1 MTPRR
6 FAWALVASAC
16 ALPGCGP
23 EPRARI
29 LRCEWHG
36 IGTFANYAT
45 QAEAKLV
52 ADRLVGL
59 NIVSKVDTIPDGSA
73 GTCGYGLPQ
82 TRIEFISDDDSNKR
96 LRLIDE
102 RNQGVGHVHYRVI
115 GDRLIIES
123 IDAYACEAGRI
134 ELPID
139 MGPSPG
145 DCRVG
150 PSGMR

>member
-1 MTPRR
+1 M
-6 FAWALVASAC
+6 A
-16 ALPGCGP
+16 G
-23 EPRARI
+23 
-29 LRCEWHG
+29 
-36 IGTFANYAT
+36 
-45 QAEAKLV
+45 
-52 ADRLVGL
+52 DRLIALRIASTAG
-59 NIVSKVDTIPDGSA
+59 TIPDSLG
-73 GTCGYGLPQ
+73 GTCLYELPQ
-82 TRIEFISDDDSNKR
+82 ERIEYISDDASNKR

-102 RNQGVGHVHYRVI
+102 RNQGIGHVHYRVI

-150 PSGMR
+150 PPGMR